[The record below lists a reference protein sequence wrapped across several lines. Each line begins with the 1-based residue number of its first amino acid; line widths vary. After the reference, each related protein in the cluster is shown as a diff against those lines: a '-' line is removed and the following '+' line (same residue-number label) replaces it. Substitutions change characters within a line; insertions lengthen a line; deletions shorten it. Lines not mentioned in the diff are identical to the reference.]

1 MSPFPPEIVR
11 GLAELA
17 GLGEAAFVDLA
28 QRAAAAP
35 MPDAAAALPTTAHV
49 SPATAPTAPSITA
62 SAAGAMPT
70 PAPSSSAP
78 RILAIHP
85 DFIRP
90 SRLAPLMTRQG
101 KPGFVVVD
109 MTDLDEFTPV
119 DGVTLPDA
127 PIYRLED
134 VERGDELRNWSP
146 AEAEAEIAARERT
159 PLTVSEGIS
168 WLLQEPTRLEP
179 GKCFMTIASRKR
191 KPEGADSRVPAL
203 RISGGTGRDGKVN
216 KGAPKVG
223 WCWAN
228 NRHTWLGFA
237 SAARRR

>member
-1 MSPFPPEIVR
+1 
-11 GLAELA
+11 
-17 GLGEAAFVDLA
+17 
-28 QRAAAAP
+28 
-35 MPDAAAALPTTAHV
+35 
-49 SPATAPTAPSITA
+49 
-62 SAAGAMPT
+62 
-70 PAPSSSAP
+70 
-78 RILAIHP
+78 
-85 DFIRP
+85 
-90 SRLAPLMTRQG
+90 MTRQG

-134 VERGDELRNWSP
+134 VERGDELRYWSP

-179 GKCFMTIASRKR
+179 GKCFMTNASRKR

-203 RISGGTGRDGKVN
+203 WISGGTGRDGKVN